1 MVRGRPWCFVR
12 ERAERSSEAGGLARS
27 RDGQED
33 RYDMVRPSVMKM
45 MNRHCGT
52 IPVVEWEA
60 RLNGMV
66 TVRKVLL
73 LFQRRWAYPF
83 PGSEAH
89 GIGGMTMRITFSVF
103 LIMVLVQTSV
113 SVRAEQQDVTVT
125 AVMKGS
131 TTISGQKIEYPKT
144 DKAEMSSVLV
154 EIQPGKEN
162 GRHMH
167 AVPTYVHVLEGTMTV
182 EFEDGTRQTFKAG
195 TGFLEVVNT
204 VHSAKNL
211 GDVPLKLLVVFVG
224 EEGKP
229 NLIRPEQ
236 HQTSNMTK

>member
-1 MVRGRPWCFVR
+1 MRTVF
-12 ERAERSSEAGGLARS
+12 STLL
-27 RDGQED
+27 
-33 RYDMVRPSVMKM
+33 M
-45 MNRHCGT
+45 MALIQT
-52 IPVVEWEA
+52 
-60 RLNGMV
+60 
-66 TVRKVLL
+66 TVSA
-73 LFQRRWAYPF
+73 W
-83 PGSEAH
+83 
-89 GIGGMTMRITFSVF
+89 
-103 LIMVLVQTSV
+103 
-113 SVRAEQQDVTVT
+113 AEQQDVTVT

-144 DKAEMSSVLV
+144 DKAEMASILV

-182 EFEDGTRQTFKAG
+182 EFEDGARQTFKAG
-195 TGFLEVVNT
+195 SGFLEVMNT

-236 HQTSNMTK
+236 HQTSNMRK

>member
-1 MVRGRPWCFVR
+1 
-12 ERAERSSEAGGLARS
+12 
-27 RDGQED
+27 
-33 RYDMVRPSVMKM
+33 
-45 MNRHCGT
+45 
-52 IPVVEWEA
+52 
-60 RLNGMV
+60 
-66 TVRKVLL
+66 
-73 LFQRRWAYPF
+73 
-83 PGSEAH
+83 
-89 GIGGMTMRITFSVF
+89 MRIIFSTIM
-103 LIMVLVQTSV
+103 IMVLIQMTV
-113 SVRAEQQDVTVT
+113 SAWAEPQDVTVT
-125 AVMKGS
+125 PVMKS
-131 TTISGQKIEYPKT
+131 SITISGQKIEYPKT
-144 DKAEMSSVLV
+144 DKAEMASVLV
-154 EIQPGKEN
+154 DIQPGKEN

-236 HQTSNMTK
+236 HQTSDTAK